1 MKGDDAKKKEAALN
15 TLYVCLDAGLKMLH
29 PAMPYVTEELFQR
42 LPHDSAT
49 VSNSIVI
56 ADFPKA
62 SDTPSFEKEKVEQN
76 MDALNDTIEK
86 FRSQLAALKVPSNA
100 KPTIY
105 VQA

>member
-49 VSNSIVI
+49 VSNSIVRLTFKPMKLSKCRVPPSKYIFENRPFSKQPSTIVTII
-56 ADFPKA
+56 AT
-62 SDTPSFEKEKVEQN
+62 S
-76 MDALNDTIEK
+76 
-86 FRSQLAALKVPSNA
+86 
-100 KPTIY
+100 IY
-105 VQA
+105 IVNK